1 MRITL
6 SVLAL
11 VLLCATF
18 YCTPKE
24 ASIETSFKSFDGIKI
39 AFTDEG
45 KGQPVV
51 LLHGFIS
58 SGNSWN
64 KTILKKTLL
73 EKGYRVIVPDLRG
86 NGKSDK
92 PHQPESYA
100 NDAEIKDLLALADHL
115 QLDTYFAV
123 GYSRGSI
130 VLAKLLTQENRITK
144 AVLGGM
150 GLDFTN
156 PEWERRILFA
166 EAFGGEAPLN
176 SITEGAVNYA
186 KSIDADLQ
194 VLSLLQHHQPVTST
208 QELSEIKTSILILAG
223 DQDAD
228 NGSPAALA
236 ESLPNSKLKIIS
248 GDHNNTYK
256 GAAFS
261 ASVLSF
267 FGDH

>member
-6 SVLAL
+6 SILTL
-11 VLLCATF
+11 FLLLPIYHCAPDTV
-18 YCTPKE
+18 PDD
-24 ASIETSFKSFDGIKI
+24 TSFKSFDGIKI

-45 KGQPVV
+45 KGQPVF

-64 KTILKKTLL
+64 KTILKKSLL
-73 EKGYRVIVPDLRG
+73 EKGFRVIVPDLRG

-92 PHQPESYA
+92 PHQPEAYA

-115 QLDTYFAV
+115 KLDTYYAV

-130 VLAKLLTQENRITK
+130 VLAKLLTQEDRITK

-156 PEWERRILFA
+156 PEWDRRILFA
-166 EAFGGEAPLN
+166 KAFGGEVPLN

-194 VLSLLQHHQPVTST
+194 VLSLLQHHQPVTSI

-223 DQDAD
+223 DQDID
-228 NGSPAALA
+228 NGNPAELA
-236 ESLPNSKLKIIS
+236 ESLPNSQLEIIS

-256 GAAFS
+256 GAEFA
-261 ASVLSF
+261 ATVLSF
-267 FGDH
+267 LENH